1 MTAAAQSTGKS
12 TAELAADQAAHWN
25 GAGGQS
31 WLKAQARLDHLMAG
45 ITRDALALANAQP
58 GETAIDVG
66 CGPGT
71 TTAALAAAVGPE
83 GHVLG
88 VDISQV
94 LIDAAATRR
103 LSNATFVV
111 ADAAAHPFEAASV
124 DLIFSRFGVMFFGD
138 PVAAFTNLRR
148 ALKPSG
154 RLAFVCWRSAQD
166 NPWSLTPVKAAAPF
180 LTLPPRPGSEE
191 PGQFAFGD
199 RVRVERILIGAGFT
213 DLAIEPLDVEI
224 WMGRDPADVVAN
236 AGRFGPLARPLAE
249 ADPAAAAQAKAAIV
263 EAMAPHATKDGVSLP
278 GACWLVS
285 ATPG

>member
-1 MTAAAQSTGKS
+1 MTAAAKS
-12 TAELAADQAAHWN
+12 TAALAAEQAAHWN
-25 GAGGQS
+25 GPGGQN

-45 ITRDALALANAQP
+45 ITREALALANAQP
-58 GETAIDVG
+58 GERAIDVG

-71 TTAALAAAVGPE
+71 TTAALAASVGPE

-88 VDISQV
+88 VDISRV

-103 LSNATFVV
+103 LSNATFLV
-111 ADAAAHPFEAASV
+111 ADAGTHSFDPASA
-124 DLIFSRFGVMFFGD
+124 DLVFSRFGVMFFGD
-138 PVAAFTNLRR
+138 PVAAFANLRR

-154 RLAFVCWRSAQD
+154 RLAFVCWRSAKE
-166 NPWSLTPVKAAAPF
+166 NPWSLAPVKAAAPF
-180 LTLPPRPGSEE
+180 LPPLPRPGPEE

-199 RVRVERILIGAGFT
+199 RARVERILTGAGFAG
-213 DLAIEPLDVEI
+213 LAIEPLDVEI

-263 EAMAPHATKDGVSLP
+263 EAMAPHATKEGVSLP

-285 ATPG
+285 ARRG